1 MSRTLVYPQVKSRL
15 TMKSVI
21 IVLAFICLASAVQSA
36 CSADDVN
43 CEDPITF
50 ESGTFICISYY
61 ISESGELYIKK
72 YSPSQSAV
80 NVVLDT
86 TIQLQFSDAVPS
98 SQDFSGFFYLLNQ
111 IKGTS
116 TAMPA
121 SCVKMVNEYTLEF
134 PIVSCLGDVL
144 EPDTAYVFY
153 LSQRLEGNTIKTL
166 SSIKG
171 VGVSEKAFGLEY
183 KSILF
188 HTISG
193 NT

>member
-1 MSRTLVYPQVKSRL
+1 
-15 TMKSVI
+15 MKSI
-21 IVLAFICLASAVQSA
+21 TIVLALICLASVAQSS

-50 ESGTFICISYY
+50 ESGTFIWIFTY
-61 ISESGELYIKK
+61 IIDSNEFYIKK

-80 NVVLDT
+80 NVLLDT
-86 TIQLQFSDAVPS
+86 TIHLQFSDAVPS
-98 SQDFSGFFYLLNQ
+98 SQSFSGFFYLLNQ
-111 IKGTS
+111 IRGTS
-116 TAMPA
+116 TEIPA
-121 SCVKMVNEYTLEF
+121 SCIKMVNEYTLEF

-171 VGVSEKAFGLEY
+171 IGINEKAFGLEY
-183 KSILF
+183 KSIVF
-188 HTISG
+188 YTISG
-193 NT
+193 SS